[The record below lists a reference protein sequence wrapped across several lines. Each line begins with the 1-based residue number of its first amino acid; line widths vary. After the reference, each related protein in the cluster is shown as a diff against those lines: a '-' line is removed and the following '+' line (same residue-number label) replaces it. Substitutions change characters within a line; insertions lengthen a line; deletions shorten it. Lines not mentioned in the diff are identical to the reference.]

1 MQSEDNSGSKSLILN
16 NKIMV
21 DSNVKET
28 QHNDNDNNFPLNV
41 TTYMVNCSAAPDHCT
56 RHYTSVGI
64 FRVSLYFILKAALS
78 SSDSGTRGK
87 RPSFLRAHD
96 TWFQNVLHCL

>member
-21 DSNVKET
+21 KGNVKET
-28 QHNDNDNNFPLNV
+28 QHNDNNFPLNV
-41 TTYMVNCSAAPDHCT
+41 TTHMVNCSAAPDRCMC
-56 RHYTSVGI
+56 HYTSVGI
-64 FRVSLYFILKAALS
+64 LRVSLYFILKAALS

-87 RPSFLRAHD
+87 RPSFRRAQD

>member
-21 DSNVKET
+21 KSNVKET
-28 QHNDNDNNFPLNV
+28 QHNDNNFPLNV
-41 TTYMVNCSAAPDHCT
+41 TTYMVNCSAAAPVHC
-56 RHYTSVGI
+56 RHHYTSVGI
-64 FRVSLYFILKAALS
+64 LRVSLYFILKAALS

-87 RPSFLRAHD
+87 RPSFRRAQD

>member
-21 DSNVKET
+21 KSNVKET
-28 QHNDNDNNFPLNV
+28 QHNDNNFPLNV
-41 TTYMVNCSAAPDHCT
+41 TTHMVNCSAAPDRCT
-56 RHYTSVGI
+56 CHYTSVGI
-64 FRVSLYFILKAALS
+64 LRVSLYFILKAALS

-87 RPSFLRAHD
+87 RPSFRRAQD
-96 TWFQNVLHCL
+96 T